1 MRKGANWIQCMTP
14 PNKSL
19 FFKQYLFLTDTL
31 ATLSTCPMCGQLFRT
46 LAEMKQHLE
55 LLHKKYQ
62 CDICNKL
69 MSHKRNVDRHRKS
82 VHENQRGYGCP
93 MCDYRSAHKQVCSLV
108 LIFKK
113 SLLFITN
120 NSQFYG
126 ASQFETLNLCWLFYD
141 FKIFWKLFCVCLQ
154 SIKSNFKVFL
164 SFSSPFGWNYF
175 FEMTNPALKI
185 FYQEFNIQPNEVS
198 YKFQCNLFWYYVC

>member
-1 MRKGANWIQCMTP
+1 MT
-14 PNKSL
+14 PNKSIFL
-19 FFKQYLFLTDTL
+19 NRIPFLTDTL

-55 LLHKKYQ
+55 LVHKKYQ

-93 MCDYRSAHKQVCSLV
+93 MCDYRSAHKQVCGLV
-108 LIFKK
+108 LIFLK
-113 SLLFITN
+113 SPLFHYEN

-126 ASQFETLNLCWLFYD
+126 ASHFETLNLY
-141 FKIFWKLFCVCLQ
+141 
-154 SIKSNFKVFL
+154 
-164 SFSSPFGWNYF
+164 
-175 FEMTNPALKI
+175 
-185 FYQEFNIQPNEVS
+185 
-198 YKFQCNLFWYYVC
+198 